1 MLFAFYFSFSNASAV
16 RVRVYCGRKIQNAN
30 GRVQNS
36 FLVVTL
42 SSGIIAALPGLVN
55 NPASI
60 PTLLAQNLPK
70 ASTFFLTYIVLQG
83 LTGTASGFLQAVPLV
98 LYYVKLFLLG
108 STPRSIYAIKYTMRS
123 VSWGTLFPS
132 LTLLVVISESNIH

>member
-1 MLFAFYFSFSNASAV
+1 M
-16 RVRVYCGRKIQNAN
+16 
-30 GRVQNS
+30 QNS

-83 LTGTASGFLQAVPLV
+83 LTGTASGFLQVVPLV

-108 STPRSIYAIKYTMRS
+108 STPRSIYGIKYTMRS
-123 VSWGTLFPS
+123 VSWGTLFPNT
-132 LTLLVVISESNIH
+132 TLLVVISESSR

>member
-1 MLFAFYFSFSNASAV
+1 M
-16 RVRVYCGRKIQNAN
+16 
-30 GRVQNS
+30 
-36 FLVVTL
+36 TL

-55 NPASI
+55 NPGSI

-108 STPRSIYAIKYTMRS
+108 STPRSIYSIKYTLRS

-132 LTLLVVISESNIH
+132 VTLLVVISESRPSVFASKLLNDSRETFKQH